1 MLALGHL
8 FIINFAFSPFP
19 AWIRNLEPLGAD
31 GKMKGIDIIIALVSW
46 GLIWENLGEE
56 RIIKEK
62 KKEPA

>member
-31 GKMKGIDIIIALVSW
+31 GKMKGIDIIIALVS
-46 GLIWENLGEE
+46 
-56 RIIKEK
+56 
-62 KKEPA
+62 